1 MSFAWDHVFWKQSHA
16 NHSQDHSS
24 QLPPLSDH
32 VSDTPQ
38 GVLSPISLS
47 HHKMLEWV
55 WNPFYP
61 QENSI
66 TCSKSNAIYIAEP
79 GFGFNS
85 ISKGWAL
92 KHYAVLLHR
101 ILALEGTQQII
112 RLNPY
117 SLQMRT
123 PRPREGAW
131 LAHMTNKN
139 ATNFTEHQDP
149 LHNLRASV
157 VPGHPKSGLRLLFSV
172 SPASLLLVTRNFWI
186 DHSIFFSSANIC
198 LRCSVL
204 RAKDMK
210 WNRHLIFSLKIK
222 KILNLIKLPL
232 VKKISV

>member
-1 MSFAWDHVFWKQSHA
+1 MQITTKIIVA
-16 NHSQDHSS
+16 NIPHWVIMCQ
-24 QLPPLSDH
+24 
-32 VSDTPQ
+32 TPHK
-38 GVLSPISLS
+38 VLYHLFHWVIIKSLS
-47 HHKMLEWV
+47 ECETHFTHKKTE
-55 WNPFYP
+55 F
-61 QENSI
+61 I

-92 KHYAVLLHR
+92 KHYALLLHR

-149 LHNLRASV
+149 LHNLRANV
-157 VPGHPKSGLRLLFSV
+157 VPGHPSPKSGLRLLFSV
-172 SPASLLLVTRNFWI
+172 SPASLLLVTGNFWI
-186 DHSIFFSSANIC
+186 HPVIQWPNYIFWTEWNFEFLEKVNFHTIKFSPQPKPMGGGIGARGREATRGGSKVTRQSE
-198 LRCSVL
+198 L
-204 RAKDMK
+204 
-210 WNRHLIFSLKIK
+210 
-222 KILNLIKLPL
+222 
-232 VKKISV
+232 

>member
-1 MSFAWDHVFWKQSHA
+1 
-16 NHSQDHSS
+16 
-24 QLPPLSDH
+24 
-32 VSDTPQ
+32 
-38 GVLSPISLS
+38 
-47 HHKMLEWV
+47 MLEWV

-186 DHSIFFSSANIC
+186 HPVIQWPNYIFWTEWNFEFLEKVNFHTIKFSPQPKPMGGGIGARGREATSGGSKVTRQSE
-198 LRCSVL
+198 L
-204 RAKDMK
+204 
-210 WNRHLIFSLKIK
+210 
-222 KILNLIKLPL
+222 
-232 VKKISV
+232 